1 MTTNLRGPLD
11 IGDGFSGHTW
21 FTIEDNKNGDKFSKD
36 GKPSKSIEFSFGPV
50 PTGNSTKELINGV
63 EGGDWDVGEY
73 KDQTK
78 YALNKRCWTADRE
91 TCCALEQEVSDFKEN
106 PEEFSAFNYCTSKA
120 IEILRHHN
128 IPVPDG
134 EGEIEIPYFFNIS
147 APNPRDLYIQLG
159 NLPEGLPHISNNNH
173 STDSPSTGSKKGGSK

>member
-21 FTIEDNKNGDKFSKD
+21 FTIEDNKNGDKSSKD
-36 GKPSKSIEFSFGPV
+36 GKPSKSIEFSFGSV

-91 TCCALEQEVSDFKEN
+91 TCCALKQEVSDFKEN